1 MGGWPGWRALALGL
15 AFLAASI
22 GASAGVALSRTLLV
36 GPGRLLHLPSQAA
49 AIAAAGDRIEI
60 DPGTY
65 EDCAVWRADHLTIS
79 GAGPGAGVVIE
90 NRLCQGKAIF
100 VTKGADITLANLTLR
115 HARAPEHNGAGIRAE
130 GGDLTL
136 RAMRLIDN
144 EDGILAAPM
153 PRATIRIEDSLFAG
167 NGVCAPV
174 CAHGVYV
181 NDLAKLSIVR
191 SRFFETHSGHHVKS
205 RARATELIDNTITDG
220 KHGTSSYL
228 VDLPNGGALLM
239 RDNVLE
245 KGPKTENTGT
255 AIAIGEEGVTH
266 PNGAITLTG
275 NRFTNDG
282 PAETVF
288 LRNLSSIPARLRD
301 NRFAGRV
308 IPLIGPGESK

>member
-1 MGGWPGWRALALGL
+1 MTGRMAWRALGIALVL
-15 AFLAASI
+15 MVAAV
-22 GASAGVALSRTLLV
+22 GRGEARTLLV

-49 AIAAAGDRIEI
+49 AIAATGDRVEI
-60 DPGTY
+60 DPGVY

-79 GAGPGAGVVIE
+79 GAGPGVVIE
-90 NRLCQGKAIF
+90 NRICQGKAIF
-100 VTKGADITLANLTLR
+100 VTDGADITIAGLTLR
-115 HARAPEHNGAGIRAE
+115 HARAPERNGAGIRAE

-136 RAMRLIDN
+136 RAMRFIDN
-144 EDGILAAPM
+144 ENGILAAPM
-153 PRATIRIEDSLFAG
+153 PHATIRIEDSMFAD

-174 CAHGVYV
+174 CAHGIYV
-181 NDLAKLSIVR
+181 NDLAKLSILG
-191 SRFFETHSGHHVKS
+191 SRFFETHDGHHIKS
-205 RARATELIDNTITDG
+205 RARATELIGNTITDG
-220 KHGTSSYL
+220 QHGTASYL

-239 RDNVLE
+239 RGNTLE

-266 PNGAITLTG
+266 PDGAITLTG

-288 LRNLSSIPARLRD
+288 LRNRSPIPAELRD
-301 NRFAGRV
+301 NAFTGKV

>member
-1 MGGWPGWRALALGL
+1 MAMAWQGRWHGFAL
-15 AFLAASI
+15 
-22 GASAGVALSRTLLV
+22 GVALWATLSGAAQARTLLV
-36 GPGRLLHLPSQAA
+36 GPDRLLHLPSQAA

-60 DPGTY
+60 DPGAY

-79 GAGPGAGVVIE
+79 GAGPGVVIE
-90 NRLCQGKAIF
+90 NRICQGKAIF
-100 VTKGADITLANLTLR
+100 VAAGADITLARLTLR

-153 PRATIRIEDSLFAG
+153 PHATIRIENSVFAD

-174 CAHGVYV
+174 CAHGIYV
-181 NDLAKLSIVR
+181 NDLAKLSIVG
-191 SRFFETHSGHHVKS
+191 SRFFETHDGHHIKS
-205 RARATELIDNTITDG
+205 RARATELIGNTITDG

-239 RDNVLE
+239 RDNILE

-266 PNGAITLTG
+266 PAGAITITG

-282 PAETVF
+282 PAETAFV
-288 LRNLSSIPARLRD
+288 RNLSPIPARLRD
-301 NRFAGRV
+301 NIFVGKI
-308 IPLIGPGESK
+308 IPLIGPGESE